1 MQSVSSTSRGFGHI
15 FALCALL
22 AVAGCQSTD
31 TAGVLNPG
39 GDEAAQAKITQDEL
53 RAFCPRATLREGTA
67 YFSNYRKGGEEA
79 PEKLVYR
86 ASISD
91 ITRACNYAGPT
102 MTVNVAVAGRVVPG
116 AASTGGTITLPIRVV
131 AIQGEEVVYSQ
142 LYNHQ
147 VTLAAAGATQFVFND
162 PNVVVPQTGQR
173 NIQVFA
179 GFDEGPGGVKK
190 RNPDDE

>member
-1 MQSVSSTSRGFGHI
+1 MQSVSSRSRRFGPFI
-15 FALCALL
+15 AFSALL
-22 AVAGCQSTD
+22 TVAGCQSSD
-31 TAGVLNPG
+31 TAGVLNPST
-39 GDEAAQAKITQDEL
+39 DQSSQTKITQDEL

-67 YFSNYRKGGEEA
+67 YFSNYGKGGEET

-91 ITRACNYAGPT
+91 ITRACSYAGAT

-131 AIQGEEVVYSQ
+131 ALQGEEVVYSQ

-147 VTLAAAGATQFVFND
+147 VTLATAGATQFVFND